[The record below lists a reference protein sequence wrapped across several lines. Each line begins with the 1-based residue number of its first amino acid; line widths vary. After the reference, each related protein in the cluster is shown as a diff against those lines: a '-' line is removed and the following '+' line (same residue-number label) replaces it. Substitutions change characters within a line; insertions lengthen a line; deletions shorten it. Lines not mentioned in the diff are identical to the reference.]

1 MWLSMDGFFVEHRE
15 MLNLKSGVAAINVVY
30 GAPAQKAGIKDK
42 DIILEVDGKP
52 VYQGSELLNA
62 ILEHSPGDSV
72 KVKIYRDNNTF
83 DLNIISEAMPSKNY
97 RIRQ

>member
-1 MWLSMDGFFVEHRE
+1 MV
-15 MLNLKSGVAAINVVY
+15 N
-30 GAPAQKAGIKDK
+30 
-42 DIILEVDGKP
+42 
-52 VYQGSELLNA
+52 QGSELLNA

-83 DLNIISEAMPSKNY
+83 DLNIVSEAMPSKNY